1 MLKYQV
7 SINVVIRANDLLQL
21 DDVRVLELHEKHDF
35 AVGTLGVGGI
45 VKCVEILLESLDFF
59 VFIVDYLPDMT
70 VGTTADFLDDF
81 ELAQDVR
88 LQVLSHIFIT

>member
-7 SINVVIRANDLLQL
+7 NINVVIRANDLLQL

-45 VKCVEILLESLDFF
+45 VKCVEILL
-59 VFIVDYLPDMT
+59 
-70 VGTTADFLDDF
+70 
-81 ELAQDVR
+81 
-88 LQVLSHIFIT
+88 